1 MGMNLFGIG
10 LPEIFFI
17 LLIAFVIFG
26 PKRILDISRSA
37 GRAMRNIS
45 KTASDY
51 TSDIEKEMNALDGKN
66 NSSDRKGDL
75 NG

>member
-1 MGMNLFGIG
+1 MNIDLFGIG
-10 LPEIFFI
+10 LPEILFI
-17 LLIAFVIFG
+17 LLMAFVIFG

-51 TSDIEKEMNALDGKN
+51 TSNIEKEINAITGKHD
-66 NSSDRKGDL
+66 SSDSKGGL